1 MDVLTLL
8 KNDHKAVGALL
19 DQANKCE
26 PGDGRIEELAQEIE
40 AALTVHATI
49 EEKYFYP
56 QLHDR
61 SEETDDVVDVFEAY
75 TEHDLI
81 KTLIALLKSGR
92 QPDEQFKAEL
102 QVLSENVK
110 HHVKEEESTIFT
122 LARETLHPD
131 ELEELGAEM
140 EAAKNRLM
148 AKSSSK
154 ARNGR
159 SASAKKTSK
168 ASKASKKPARR
179 TPARR

>member
-19 DQANKCE
+19 DKANKCE
-26 PGDGRIEELAQEIE
+26 PGDGRLEALAGEIE
-40 AALTVHATI
+40 AALTVHAAI

-61 SEETDDVVDVFEAY
+61 SEESDDVVDVFEAY
-75 TEHDLI
+75 TEHELI
-81 KTLIALLKSGR
+81 KALIALLKSGR

-110 HHVKEEESTIFT
+110 HHVKEEESTIFS
-122 LARETLHPD
+122 LARQTLHPD

-140 EAAKNRLM
+140 EAAKKRLT
-148 AKSSSK
+148 AKSSRK
-154 ARNGR
+154 ARTRR
-159 SASAKKTSK
+159 STSAKKSSKTSK
-168 ASKASKKPARR
+168 KSVPR